1 MPEVSATSNST
12 WGALLRT
19 TVAETIQPKVD
30 RWRSGLDAIL
40 VFVGEDIP
48 EQYETDVFTARFIF
62 CNCDH
67 VLG

>member
-1 MPEVSATSNST
+1 MPEVPLTSNST

-30 RWRSGLDAIL
+30 RWRSGLDALL
-40 VFVGEDIP
+40 VFVSILLP
-48 EQYETDVFTARFIF
+48 EQHKTEMFTAWFIF
-62 CNCDH
+62 CNCDR